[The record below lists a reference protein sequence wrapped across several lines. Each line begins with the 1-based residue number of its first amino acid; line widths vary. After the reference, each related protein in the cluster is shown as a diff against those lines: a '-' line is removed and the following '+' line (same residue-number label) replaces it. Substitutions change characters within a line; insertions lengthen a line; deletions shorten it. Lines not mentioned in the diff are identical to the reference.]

1 MYTYMKVKVKP
12 LIRVQFFATP
22 MDCSLTGSSVHGI
35 FQARVLEWGAISFS
49 RDLPNSGIKLRSPTL
64 QADALPSEPPRKP
77 DVYIIY
83 IYNNS
88 IIFIKMW
95 NPTLIKNNCTLI
107 YLVYPDFNYKICLKL
122 DAPISQPREW
132 HTFGKSLRW
141 IIMQI

>member
-1 MYTYMKVKVKP
+1 MKVKVKP

-88 IIFIKMW
+88 IIFIKM
-95 NPTLIKNNCTLI
+95 
-107 YLVYPDFNYKICLKL
+107 
-122 DAPISQPREW
+122 
-132 HTFGKSLRW
+132 
-141 IIMQI
+141 